1 MAAIPKKLI
10 ILEKVDSTNNYAMA
24 MVQKGDAI
32 SSCGVF
38 AREQTAGKG
47 RRGKAWKSKSSE
59 NVILTVTEQMQWLP
73 VQHQFQLSVA
83 VALGCLDLVSKY
95 IKENIKIKWPNDI
108 FINDRKAGGILIE
121 NAVKGNLW
129 QWAIIGIGLNINQED
144 FDKEIRAVSLKQ
156 ITGVNYDVIELSGEL
171 LETVIIRINQLI
183 AGEFNNLLY
192 EYNENLFCRNK
203 MVKLRKGNIV
213 FETKIKKVN
222 PFGELITKDALERK
236 FEFNDVEWLLV

>member
-47 RRGKAWKSKSSE
+47 RRGKAWKSKSGE

-171 LETVIIRINQLI
+171 LETVIIRINQLK

-222 PFGELITKDALERK
+222 PFGELITKDAIERK